1 MHPLIVEYGSTEY
14 EEMLS
19 LRTRVLREPLGLS
32 FSENDLE
39 KDKDDILLGL
49 LLPEGQK
56 VAACC
61 ILTPINSL
69 SVKLRQMAV
78 DNDLQQSGLGTAMLS
93 FAEYVSSREGFQ
105 QIILN
110 ARKTAIGFY
119 EKYGY
124 QIIGEEFTEV
134 GIPHYKMKKEIIK

>member
-1 MHPLIVEYGSTEY
+1 MNFKVIKYQTEEYQEMIV
-14 EEMLS
+14 
-19 LRTRVLREPLGLS
+19 LRAKVLREPLGLS

-49 LLPEGQK
+49 LLPEKQK

-78 DNDLQQSGLGTAMLS
+78 DNDLQQSELGTAMLS

-124 QIIGEEFTEV
+124 RTIGEEFIEV
-134 GIPHYKMKKEIIK
+134 GIPHYKMEKEIEK